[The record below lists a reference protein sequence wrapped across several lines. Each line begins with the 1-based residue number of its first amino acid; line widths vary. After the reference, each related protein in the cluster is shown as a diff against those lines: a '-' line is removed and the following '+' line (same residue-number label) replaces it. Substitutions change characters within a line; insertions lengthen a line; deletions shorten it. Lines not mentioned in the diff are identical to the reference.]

1 MNLGP
6 FSHSLN
12 VKDLATSRAFYEA
25 LGFKPVGG
33 DAEQGWLILANTSV
47 TIGLFQGMFDQ
58 NIMTFNPRWNTA
70 FVEDPGG
77 TDIRTIQADLKAKG
91 IKPVIE
97 ADESKTGPAHLILED
112 PDGNR
117 IMLDQHV

>member
-77 TDIRTIQADLKAKG
+77 IDICTI
-91 IKPVIE
+91 
-97 ADESKTGPAHLILED
+97 
-112 PDGNR
+112 
-117 IMLDQHV
+117 

>member
-6 FSHSLN
+6 FSLSLN
-12 VKDLATSRAFYEA
+12 VKDLAASRSFYEA
-25 LGFKPVGG
+25 LGFKSVGG
-33 DAEQGWLILANTSV
+33 DADQGWLILANTSV
-47 TIGLFQGMFDQ
+47 TIGLFQGMIDQ
-58 NIMTFNPRWNTA
+58 NTLTFNPRWTTA

-77 TDIRTIQADLKAKG
+77 TDVRTIQADIKAKG
-91 IKPVIE
+91 ITPTTE
-97 ADESKTGPAHLILED
+97 ADETTTGAAYMIVED